1 MTENR
6 ESKNSTVIRM
16 IGLRSLPKNV
26 VLLGIVSLFADVS
39 SEMVNPIIPI
49 FLASVLTASP
59 EIIGLIMGGADSLAN
74 LLKVMIGWY
83 SDRVSRRKPFVVFGY
98 APVAIV
104 RPFLAFAT
112 SWWHVLGIRL
122 IDRAGKGIRTA
133 PRDALII
140 DSVWVDRR
148 GAAFGLHRAMDTAGA
163 IIGTAIAI
171 SLVAFGLGA
180 TQTEDMKLLFLLSA
194 IPAAVSVLIVIF
206 FVREREAASEKIRE
220 PRGFI
225 SSLRGVDRR
234 LRRFLVIVVFIG
246 LANVGYTFFVL
257 RAHDFGASLIEVLV
271 AYLLMNLTYT
281 LFSYP
286 AGAVSD
292 RVGRKKMLML
302 GMLVFVAGAMS
313 IALAESLAAVFLGFL
328 IYGTFLAIIE
338 VNQGAYASMLSKS
351 ADRGTVMGAYHTVS
365 GLTALPAG
373 VLFGLV
379 WSNIGMIYAFS
390 YASVIAVVAFFLLW
404 RFVKESNNSAQITT

>member
-1 MTENR
+1 
-6 ESKNSTVIRM
+6 M
-16 IGLRSLPKNV
+16 IEHTSGSRKGLRALPRNV
-26 VLLGIVSLFADVS
+26 ILLGLVSLFADIS

-74 LLKVMIGWY
+74 LLKVGTGWY
-83 SDRVSRRKPFVVFGY
+83 SDSVKRRKPFIAFGY

-122 IDRAGKGIRTA
+122 IDRAGKGVRTA

-140 DSVWVDRR
+140 DSVSPGRR

-171 SLVAFGLGA
+171 FLVAIGLGA
-180 TQTEDMKLLFLLSA
+180 TQTDDMKLLFLLSA
-194 IPAAVSVLIVIF
+194 IPAAISVLIVIF
-206 FVREREAASEKIRE
+206 FVREKEAARE
-220 PRGFI
+220 RVRERQGFI
-225 SSLRGVDRR
+225 SSLRGVDPK
-234 LRRFLVIVVFIG
+234 LRRFLVVVVFIG
-246 LANVGYTFFVL
+246 LANVGYTFFIL
-257 RAHDFGASLIEVLV
+257 RAHDFGAGLMEVLV
-271 AYLLMNLTYT
+271 AYLLMNVTYT

-313 IALAESLAAVFLGFL
+313 IALADSLATVFLGFL
-328 IYGTFLAIIE
+328 IYGTFLAIAE
-338 VNQGAYASMLSKS
+338 VNQGAFASMLSKS
-351 ADRGTVMGAYHTVS
+351 TDGGTVMGAYHTVS

-379 WSNIGMIYAFS
+379 WSNIGMIYAFG
-390 YASVIAVVAFFLLW
+390 YASIIAIVAFFLLW
-404 RFVKESNNSAQITT
+404 GFARESDSA

>member
-1 MTENR
+1 MTGNALGVGR
-6 ESKNSTVIRM
+6 
-16 IGLRSLPKNV
+16 GLRALPRNV
-26 VLLGIVSLFADVS
+26 VLLGIVSLFADIS

-59 EIIGLIMGGADSLAN
+59 EIIGLIMGSADSLAN
-74 LLKVMIGWY
+74 LLKVTVGWY
-83 SDRVSRRKPFVVFGY
+83 SDRVSRRKPFVAFGY
-98 APVAIV
+98 APVAFV

-122 IDRAGKGIRTA
+122 IDRAGKGVRTA

-140 DSVWVDRR
+140 DSVSPDKR

-171 SLVAFGLGA
+171 FLVAFGLGA
-180 TQTEDMKLLFLLSA
+180 TQTDDMKLLFLLSA
-194 IPAAVSVLIVIF
+194 IPAVISVLIVIF
-206 FVREREAASEKIRE
+206 FVRDREAARGEAKE

-225 SSLRGVDRR
+225 SSLRGIDPE
-234 LRRFLVIVVFIG
+234 LRRFLVVVVFIG

-257 RAHDFGASLIEVLV
+257 RAHDFGAGLMDVLV
-271 AYLLMNLTYT
+271 AYLLMNVTYT

-292 RVGRKKMLML
+292 RIGRKKMLMI

-313 IALAESLAAVFLGFL
+313 IALADSLPMVFFGFL
-328 IYGTFLAIIE
+328 IYGTFLAIAD
-338 VNQGAYASMLSKS
+338 VNQGAFASMLSKS
-351 ADRGTVMGAYHTVS
+351 TDRGTVMGAYHTVS

-373 VLFGLV
+373 VLFGLI
-379 WSNIGMIYAFS
+379 WSNIGMEYAFG
-390 YASVIAVVAFFLLW
+390 YASAIAIIAFVLLW
-404 RFVKESNNSAQITT
+404 GFVRESGSASATAP